1 MPDVIGSIIGVG
13 ILIAFLVPLPI
24 IIYTIFK
31 Q

>member
-1 MPDVIGSIIGVG
+1 MTDILGAIIGVG
-13 ILIAFLVPLPI
+13 ILIALLVPLPI

>member
-1 MPDVIGSIIGVG
+1 MTDIIGAIIG
-13 ILIAFLVPLPI
+13 IGIILAFLVPLPF

>member
-1 MPDVIGSIIGVG
+1 MTDILGGIIGVG
-13 ILIAFLVPLPI
+13 ILIALLVPLPI

>member
-1 MPDVIGSIIGVG
+1 MTDILGAIIGVG
-13 ILIAFLVPLPI
+13 ILIGLLVPLPI